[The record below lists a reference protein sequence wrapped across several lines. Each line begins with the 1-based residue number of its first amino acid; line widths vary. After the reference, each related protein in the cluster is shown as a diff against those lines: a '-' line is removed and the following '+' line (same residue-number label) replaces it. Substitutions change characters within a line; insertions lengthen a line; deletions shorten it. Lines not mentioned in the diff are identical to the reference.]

1 MTTKEQVIQAAK
13 EAGFNEPNPHDG
25 YMGLAY
31 EYRDGTDTGSSITVL
46 YNLAYKAGEKAMQ
59 ERAAKV
65 CDELQAPP
73 HVSDGDLSMWEVAS
87 MDCADAI
94 RALEV
99 SK

>member
-13 EAGFNEPNPHDG
+13 EAGFDESGADG
-25 YMGLAY
+25 LIGIQDFL
-31 EYRDGTDTGSSITVL
+31 ERL